1 MRMVELTSLQLPC
14 DDFIGELNHS
24 LQKLSGHHF
33 IAKKRG
39 ACLKH
44 GKENLVR
51 RASVV
56 LMGVAENYSFLIQDA
71 VQGFHWNNAQATPH
85 PFVVY

>member
-14 DDFIGELNHS
+14 DDFIGELNNS

-39 ACLKH
+39 VCLKH

-56 LMGVAENYSFLIQDA
+56 LMGVAENYSYLIQDA
-71 VQGFHWNNAQATPH
+71 VQGFHWNNVQATPH